1 MVDLD
6 GERSHD
12 QLTSLAGSYYGMKE
26 YCKLGLL
33 DTLQVKK
40 QNLRECKYLVQ
51 GHKPVRGRTGISS

>member
-26 YCKLGLL
+26 YCKVGLL
-33 DTLQVKK
+33 DTLDK
-40 QNLRECKYLVQ
+40 
-51 GHKPVRGRTGISS
+51 